1 MAKAMA
7 IFAFK
12 EMYTEGR
19 FMIRRYLQNILLG
32 CLLMLIL
39 CGCGNDLTDME
50 KELKTAKKKGY
61 SVELSTKYDSED
73 NVVYSQMRIFSEE
86 QEIEKIEFDEE
97 GNKTGYS
104 LIEYSEDGR
113 RYEEK
118 EYNLNDEVV
127 GTVVYECNAGG
138 NVIAIHYGGDEGKVC
153 RYQYDEKNRL
163 SKMTESYPEGTEV
176 FMPQGTY
183 YLYDDEGR
191 LIGEEQRAYG
201 TELSSFVVYV
211 YDGSLLLKKEE
222 YGVAFEEELEYF
234 RSEGLECA
242 YDQERDVYAVAVY
255 RTEYEYDEE
264 GRLIKSVFHNMADDY
279 VSYITYEYH

>member
-1 MAKAMA
+1 ML
-7 IFAFK
+7 
-12 EMYTEGR
+12 
-19 FMIRRYLQNILLG
+19 RRYLQNILFG
-32 CLLMLIL
+32 CLLMLLL
-39 CGCGNDLTDME
+39 CGCENDLNDME

-73 NVVYSQMRIFSEE
+73 NVVYSLMRVFSEE
-86 QEIEKIEFDEE
+86 QEIKKIEFDEA

-113 RYEEK
+113 QYEEK

-127 GTVVYECNAGG
+127 GNIVYECDARG
-138 NVIAIHYGGDEGKVC
+138 NVIAIHYDGAEGRVR
-153 RYQYDEKNRL
+153 RYRYDVNNHL
-163 SKMTESYPEGTEV
+163 TSMVDDYPEGTEV
-176 FMPQGTY
+176 FMPYGTY
-183 YLYDDEGR
+183 YLYDEEGR

-222 YGVAFEEELEYF
+222 YGVAFEEELEYLA
-234 RSEGLECA
+234 SEGLECA
-242 YDQERDVYAVAVY
+242 YDQERDVYAFVAY

-264 GRLIKSVFHNMADDY
+264 ERLVKSVFYNMVDDHF
-279 VSYITYEYH
+279 SYITYEYH

>member
-1 MAKAMA
+1 
-7 IFAFK
+7 
-12 EMYTEGR
+12 
-19 FMIRRYLQNILLG
+19 MIRRYLQNILLG

-61 SVELSTKYDSED
+61 SVELSTKYNSED

-86 QEIEKIEFDEE
+86 QEIKKIEFDEE

-127 GTVVYECNAGG
+127 GTVVCECNAGG

-183 YLYDDEGR
+183 YLYD
-191 LIGEEQRAYG
+191 
-201 TELSSFVVYV
+201 
-211 YDGSLLLKKEE
+211 
-222 YGVAFEEELEYF
+222 
-234 RSEGLECA
+234 
-242 YDQERDVYAVAVY
+242 
-255 RTEYEYDEE
+255 EE